1 MSAWTQKLMSLQ
13 VHLLLLWDA
22 VILHTDWRQCGEN
35 LHGSATSTELYHT
48 VLLTRF
54 PIEELGDANGNRR
67 SWIGKQ
73 KLAAVF
79 GGVQYIR
86 RGFTETR
93 AGLIFNA
100 LLLNVK
106 FIGQCSRLPN
116 CVQMPDTFV
125 QRQRISIYKHVCS
138 LWTINTHSCPGSVTH
153 FLHNPKSIASSS
165 SSPKYHH
172 TPDNVQNITKFPRL
186 DYHKD
191 KVIKTVYW
199 LCNSYKCKFI
209 GFGQRE
215 KYNNSYHSSH

>member
-1 MSAWTQKLMSLQ
+1 M
-13 VHLLLLWDA
+13 
-22 VILHTDWRQCGEN
+22 
-35 LHGSATSTELYHT
+35 
-48 VLLTRF
+48 
-54 PIEELGDANGNRR
+54 
-67 SWIGKQ
+67 GKQ

-100 LLLNVK
+100 LLLNVY
-106 FIGQCSRLPN
+106 FIGHCSRMPN

-125 QRQRISIYKHVCS
+125 QGQRINIYKHVCS
-138 LWTINTHSCPGSVTH
+138 LWTINTYSCPGSVTH